1 MRIALPG
8 VGNGNGGVGQI
19 EVEGSCMAELCH
31 QRGHG
36 YQQVR
41 VAGPGVTRGRRGR
54 WRTEEG
60 ERAISVTAMR
70 RRLCVMDVKCQAS
83 SILWRLETKGPG
95 STAALARR
103 QQGRKL
109 ERMWQRYMR
118 AQAAREGWRAVR
130 SGFGRVD

>member
-1 MRIALPG
+1 MSLGEVKGVVAGQFGEVSEDTHALIAAFAT
-8 VGNGNGGVGQI
+8 
-19 EVEGSCMAELCH
+19 S
-31 QRGHG
+31 R
-36 YQQVR
+36 VR
-41 VAGPGVTRGRRGR
+41 VAGVTRGKRGR